1 MTLTIDQRVGHRIRV
16 RRVDLTMSQE
26 DLAEALGI
34 SQGYLSN
41 LERGQRSLDVKLLE
55 RIAQAL
61 KCSMAALLGEEGK
74 AG

>member
-1 MTLTIDQRVGHRIRV
+1 MSQDIGQRVGHRIRV
-16 RRVDLTMSQE
+16 RRVELKMSQE
-26 DLAEALGI
+26 ELANALDI

-41 LERGQRSLDVKLLE
+41 LERGERALDVKLLA